1 MIKGGYKRVEGDGEF
16 RYKLNN
22 KKVHSI
28 RVTSDVSIFIRLQ
41 QKNYAAHVIRMD
53 MERCIKQLMF
63 NDDKYHKV
71 GRTTPSLLDQVLR
84 NENYTMGVY

>member
-1 MIKGGYKRVEGDGEF
+1 MMIRGGYKRVEGDGEF

-22 KKVHSI
+22 KKVHVI
-28 RVTSDVSIFIRLQ
+28 CGTSDVSIFIRLQ

-53 MERCIKQLMF
+53 KERCIKQLMF

-71 GRTTPSLLDQVLR
+71 GRTTPSLLDQVFKK
-84 NENYTMGVY
+84 